1 MNLTKDVTRPN
12 DHEYMADDHDDEVDN
27 LFN

>member
-12 DHEYMADDHDDEVDN
+12 DHEYMLDNHDHDVDN